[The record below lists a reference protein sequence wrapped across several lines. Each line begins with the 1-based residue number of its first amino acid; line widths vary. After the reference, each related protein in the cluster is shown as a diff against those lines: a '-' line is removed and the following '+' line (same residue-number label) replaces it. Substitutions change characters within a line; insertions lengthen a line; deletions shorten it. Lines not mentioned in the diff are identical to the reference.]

1 MTETAIIPRMAVL
14 AVRHTTTYRYR
25 QPVSFGE
32 HRVMLRPRDDG
43 DQRVLEAALDIAPAP
58 SQLVWTR
65 DWFGNHV
72 AIARFA
78 ETAAELR
85 FESSMRVEPAATEFA
100 ADAIAPPAGRYPFA
114 YSKDERSAL
123 HRYLA
128 PPREREVLA
137 AWAHRFL
144 DAGGGADTRA
154 LLLALNSAI
163 DRDFGHMTRHE
174 KGTQNAAQTLSLGS
188 GSCRDLAMLM
198 IGVLR
203 TLGLAARFASG
214 YLDFAAEHQVRG
226 TGGNTH
232 AWVQAYLPGPGWVD
246 FDPSR
251 GSVGNRSLVR
261 VAVAPE
267 PHAAIPLQG
276 SWIGRSSDH
285 IAMEVAVEVVAA

>member
-1 MTETAIIPRMAVL
+1 M
-14 AVRHTTTYRYR
+14 
-25 QPVSFGE
+25 
-32 HRVMLRPRDDG
+32 MLRPRDDG

-58 SQLVWTR
+58 SELVWTR

-72 AIARFA
+72 AIARFT

-85 FESSMRVEPAATEFA
+85 VESSMRVEPAATEFV
-100 ADAIAPPAGRYPFA
+100 ADAIAPPARRYPFA
-114 YSKDERSAL
+114 YGEDERSAL

-144 DAGGGADTRA
+144 EPGGGADTRA

-163 DRDFGHMTRHE
+163 DQDFRHVTRQE
-174 KGTQNAAQTLSLGS
+174 KGTQDPAQTLCLGS

-203 TLGLAARFASG
+203 TLGVAARFASG
-214 YLDFAAEHQVRG
+214 YLDFAAEPQFRG

-232 AWVQAYLPGPGWVD
+232 AWVQAYLPGPGWID

-251 GSVGNRSLVR
+251 GSVGNRGLVR

-267 PHAAIPLQG
+267 PRAAVPLQG